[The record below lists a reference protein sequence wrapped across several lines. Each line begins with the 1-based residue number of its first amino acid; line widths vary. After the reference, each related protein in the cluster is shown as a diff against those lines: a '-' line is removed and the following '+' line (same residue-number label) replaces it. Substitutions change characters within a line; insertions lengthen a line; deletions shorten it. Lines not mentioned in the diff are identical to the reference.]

1 MLSSNQD
8 IFDQE
13 APIYNEGLRLT
24 GYNEQIQYIPPSD
37 ENRNRRKRKRDVIYF
52 CPPWNDS
59 LKTNLGK
66 KFLALIDKH
75 FRRGTFLGKLFNR
88 NTVKISYSC
97 TKNMKAIITGQNNKL
112 IKPRENNNNDIN
124 SRLCNCVGFD
134 CPVDGE

>member
-13 APIYNEGLRLT
+13 APIYNEGLRMA

-37 ENRNRRKRKRDVIYF
+37 EYRNRRKRKRDVIYF

-66 KFLALIDKH
+66 KFLSLIDKH
-75 FRRGTFLGKLFNR
+75 FKKRYFSWQIIQSIHSPDFLQLH
-88 NTVKISYSC
+88 
-97 TKNMKAIITGQNNKL
+97 
-112 IKPRENNNNDIN
+112 
-124 SRLCNCVGFD
+124 
-134 CPVDGE
+134 